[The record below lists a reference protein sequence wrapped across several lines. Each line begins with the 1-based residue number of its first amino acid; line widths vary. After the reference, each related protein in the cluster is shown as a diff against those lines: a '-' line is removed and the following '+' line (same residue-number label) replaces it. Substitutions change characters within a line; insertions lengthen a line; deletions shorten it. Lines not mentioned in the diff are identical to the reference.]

1 MTAFRRLITL
11 ITLSLAATALL
22 AQEAPVA
29 RTTEPVTAETDQD
42 ANSSRALRLSLN
54 DAVATTVSKNLGIEL
69 QRFEHRIAGEEIRR
83 QYGIFDP
90 VANASIVQSSAERTS
105 VTALAGGSS
114 RGTSLDF
121 GWTHFLPTG
130 ANYTLN
136 FDNSRGTSS
145 GPFVSFSPSYETNL
159 RFAASQPLLRDFGI
173 DINRRGINI
182 ARNNLGIS
190 NEQFRDVL
198 NDTALLVE
206 TAYLDLVYA
215 RRNVEVVKETLFL
228 ARDQSRI
235 TQIRIDVGASAPL
248 DILQPRVQM
257 AQTEETL
264 IRAVASV
271 REAEDRLRQLMNL
284 PLSEWDRPI
293 IPTDT
298 YDYTP
303 MNIDVASAISRAYQQ
318 RPEVQINK
326 LQTDNAR
333 ISALFARNQTLPA
346 LDVNVGYG
354 LAGVGGRTLNPNTGN
369 PDPTVPSTAY
379 TDALDNLFQRDFP
392 SWNVGLSVSMPIRNI
407 GARAAAR
414 QAELDLEETRVS
426 QNLTQQNI
434 AIEVRNAARDVDAS
448 ARAIEAARAAREAA
462 EANVDAERKRYE
474 NGMTTNFQVLQVQ
487 QQLSDA
493 RRTELQAIIGYASAR
508 ARFNA
513 ATGDILGLRNITTSA
528 PEVSAEPQ
536 EWEFLNKYNWLNYS
550 SRLKPEEQP
559 K

>member
-1 MTAFRRLITL
+1 MTAIRRLITL
-11 ITLSLAATALL
+11 LSLSLATTALL

-29 RTTEPVTAETDQD
+29 RTTEPVTAETDRD
-42 ANSSRALRLSLN
+42 ANDARALRLSLN
-54 DAVATTVSKNLGIEL
+54 DAVATTVTQNLGIEL

-90 VANASIVQSSAERTS
+90 VAEASIVESSAEQTS
-105 VTALAGGSS
+105 VSALQGGSS
-114 RGTSLDF
+114 RGTDLKF
-121 GWTHFLPTG
+121 GWRHFLPTG
-130 ANYTLN
+130 ANYTVN
-136 FDNSRGTSS
+136 VDNSRGTSS
-145 GPFVSFSPSYETNL
+145 GPYVSFSPSYETGL
-159 RFAASQPLLRDFGI
+159 RFGASQPLLRDFGI
-173 DINRRGINI
+173 DINRRGISL
-182 ARNNLGIS
+182 ARNSLGIS
-190 NEQFRDVL
+190 REQFRDIL

-248 DILQPRVQM
+248 DILQPRVQI

-284 PLSEWDRPI
+284 PLTEWERPI
-293 IPTDT
+293 IPTDSF
-298 YDYTP
+298 
-303 MNIDVASAISRAYQQ
+303 NEQGSSVDVSAAIERAYRQ
-318 RPEVQINK
+318 RPEVQ
-326 LQTDNAR
+326 LQELVTENAR
-333 ISALFARNQTLPA
+333 INYLYSRNQTLPA
-346 LDVNVGYG
+346 LDVNLGYG
-354 LAGVGGRTLNPNTGN
+354 LAGIGGRTLNSATGQ
-369 PDPTVPSTAY
+369 PDPTVPSTGY
-379 TDALDNLFQRDFP
+379 KDALENIFQNEFP
-392 SWNVGLSVSMPIRNI
+392 SWNVGLSFAMPIRNI

-414 QAELDLEETRVS
+414 QAELELEQSRTSQGLTR
-426 QNLTQQNI
+426 QNI

-448 ARAIEAARAAREAA
+448 ARAIAAARAAREAA

-493 RRTELQAIIGYASAR
+493 RRTELQALIGHASAR

-513 ATGDILGLRNITTSA
+513 ATGDILAQRNIATEL
-528 PEVSAEPQ
+528 PEVPNEPKAY
-536 EWEFLNKYNWLNYS
+536 EFLDRYNWLSYS